1 MISVNR
7 LLPRADWKQWKAG
20 TSLLTVVKCFGL
32 VWSANPCKLVFAY
45 WDEKLPREMGR
56 GKCSS
61 VGFSTVFGHV
71 IAGEERFS
79 V

>member
-45 WDEKLPREMGR
+45 WDEKLPREMV
-56 GKCSS
+56 KTSPKKVS
-61 VGFSTVFGHV
+61 IFLKVYT
-71 IAGEERFS
+71 
-79 V
+79 